1 MLRIQAVARS
11 AEELRKISNPND
23 ASQPESIPWVYYDTQ
38 NLVSASAASIS
49 FFAVTNPDRTI
60 TNLEQAGTIPDPYY
74 FEIEAFN
81 LDYMVRPSAGG
92 NTAVGTLDDLAQFLF
107 TSRATLEFFIAGK
120 LYLRLP
126 VTYIHASGGP
136 NSPAVVGTLTAPNF
150 ISFAVNGIVD
160 GGFYVGKKIVL
171 PPKQSF
177 QTQII
182 LGAAPTL
189 VTTPAPLRLNMAG
202 VLHRRVL

>member
-1 MLRIQAVARS
+1 MLRIQAIAKS
-11 AEELRKISNPND
+11 AEELRKITNPND

-38 NLVSASAASIS
+38 NFLTASTAAIS
-49 FFAVTNPDRTI
+49 FFAVTNADRTI
-60 TNLEQAGTIPDPYY
+60 SNLEQAGTIPDPYY
-74 FEIEAFN
+74 FEIEAIN

-92 NTAVGTLDDLAQFLF
+92 NTAVGTLDDLAQFLY
-107 TSRATLEFFIAGK
+107 TSRSTLEFSIAGK
-120 LYLRLP
+120 LYLRIPCSYL
-126 VTYIHASGGP
+126 HASGGP
-136 NSPAVVGTLTAPNF
+136 NGTALAATLTAPNL

-177 QTQII
+177 QAQII
-182 LGAAPTL
+182 VGAASTL
-189 VTTPAPLRLNMAG
+189 VTSPAPLRLSMAG